1 MTEFVV
7 DPRLQ
12 ADSCLIAQCQL
23 SQVRL
28 INNCLFPWMILV
40 PRVQEYEIHHL
51 DYNQQTQLQK
61 ETIAIARFL
70 ETTYKTDKIN
80 IGAIGNI
87 VRQLHIHII
96 GRFETDI
103 AWPGVVWGIKEIKP
117 YTPEQ
122 MKVIS
127 NNLNSFL
134 GECKV

>member
-28 INNCLFPWMILV
+28 MNNRLFPWMILV
-40 PRVQEYEIHHL
+40 PNVQQYEIHHL
-51 DYNQQTQLQK
+51 DSSQQALLQQ
-61 ETIAIARFL
+61 ETATIAQFL

-96 GRFETDI
+96 GRFESDL

-117 YTPEQ
+117 YTSEQ

-134 GECKV
+134 GNHQG